1 MRASRSTHIAL
12 FCLSASVL
20 MLEVALTRVFS
31 VMLWSHYTFMVISTA
46 LLGFGAAGALLAVRP
61 KMEGEDRIRRSLSRL
76 SLAFSITTLAAVM
89 ASTRLGFDPTKI
101 LTSPGD
107 TLKLCLV
114 YTFTAVPFFFAGLA
128 ICRLLTV
135 SSAQVNTLYFA
146 DLVGGGIGALVVT
159 FLLNWIGAP
168 ATVVA
173 ACTLAVAAG
182 LLFGGFKRRATG
194 PAWAAALVVLMAV
207 VAVSDPWRIPVAPTK
222 SMHHLKDHVAETRWS
237 LHGRVDVLD
246 SLEQPLSFGSGVS
259 DELFSRRAWYR
270 TLFIDGTNPS
280 RLIRYDQDRWF
291 VNRMLTAGPYYAGL
305 EKPKVLII
313 GSGGGVD
320 VLLSEEHGRSGVTAV
335 EINPA
340 TVGIVSR
347 DYGDYIGGIFT
358 RPDVTLLSME
368 GRHFLTLDE
377 NRYDL
382 IRLTGVDTRAASA
395 IGANALDDV
404 YLYTMEAI
412 GDFYR
417 HLTPDGMLAISRVQ
431 GWETARLVNIMVH
444 ALERAGEQGIAER
457 MIVVN
462 NGRWSDMMLRR
473 RPFTRDE
480 AASLA
485 RWAAEAR
492 HTVIYDPFEHRGGR
506 ILKIL
511 TRGEAERQESYRLAK
526 RNLRPVTDDS
536 PFFFE
541 MQTLGQVLG
550 NVTRLEFSHSGFS
563 GYLILLVA
571 LVQATLLA
579 ALFILVPLWRIRR
592 APGGVVRGKPWV
604 VAYFSLLGL
613 GFILAELVYIQK
625 FTIILGGPAPSMAVT
640 LFSIL
645 VFSGLG
651 AYFARRVSV
660 TSAAAPAVALAV
672 VFLMLGLSLLHIRW
686 GLHLLLGFGFPMR
699 VLLTVA
705 SLAPVC
711 FALGFPFP
719 LGIRL
724 LDRGARQLIPWAW
737 AGNSCFTVIGSVL
750 CVIVSMNWGY
760 SSALTMAAACYLLAT
775 PAVFLLAGSI
785 NARRSNGSNG

>member
-1 MRASRSTHIAL
+1 MHATRSTHAAL

-46 LLGFGAAGALLAVRP
+46 LLGFGAAGALLSVRP
-61 KMEGEDRIRRSLSRL
+61 SLEGVDRIRRSLSRH
-76 SLAFSITTLAAVM
+76 SLTFALTSLAAVM
-89 ASTRLGFDPTKI
+89 ASTRLGFDPTRI
-101 LTSPGD
+101 LASPAD

-114 YTFTAVPFFFAGLA
+114 YLLTAIPFFFAGTA

-135 SSAQVNTLYFA
+135 AAAQVNTIYFA
-146 DLVGGGIGALVVT
+146 DLVGGGVGALVVT
-159 FLLNWIGAP
+159 FFLNWIGAP

-173 ACTLAVAAG
+173 SSILAVVAG
-182 LLFGGFKRRATG
+182 LLFGGFARRRTG
-194 PAWAAALVVLMAV
+194 LICAAALGLLLVLV
-207 VAVSDPWRIPVAPTK
+207 TVSDPWRIPVAPTK
-222 SMHHLKDHVAETRWS
+222 SMHNFEDHVAETRWS

-246 SLEQPLSFGSGVS
+246 SLKLPLSFGSGVS
-259 DELFSRRAWYR
+259 EELLGRRAFYR

-291 VNRMLTAGPYYAGL
+291 VRRMLTAGPYYIGL
-305 EKPKVLII
+305 EQPKVLII

-320 VLLSEEHGRSGVTAV
+320 VLVSEEHGRSAVTAV

-347 DYGDYIGGIFT
+347 DYSDYIGGIFN

-368 GRHFLTLDE
+368 GRHFLTLDR
-377 NRYDL
+377 NHYDI

-404 YLYTMEAI
+404 YLYTLEAI

-417 HLTPDGMLAISRVQ
+417 HLTPDGVLAISRVQ
-431 GWETARLVNIMVH
+431 GWETARLVNIMVR
-444 ALERAGEQGIAER
+444 AFELAGEQGIGDHVA
-457 MIVVN
+457 VVN
-462 NGRWSDMMLRR
+462 NGRWSDVMLRR
-473 RPFTRDE
+473 RPFTREEIDT
-480 AASLA
+480 LG
-485 RWAAEAR
+485 RWAERAK
-492 HTVIYDPFEHRGGR
+492 HQVTYDPFTHRGGR
-506 ILKIL
+506 MLKIL
-511 TRGEAERQESYRLAK
+511 TRPPEEREASYRLAE

-550 NVTRLEFSHSGFS
+550 NAARLDFRHSGFS

-571 LVQATLLA
+571 LVQAALLA
-579 ALFILVPLWRIRR
+579 ALFILFPLWRNRGKGEQ
-592 APGGVVRGKPWV
+592 PRGKPWV
-604 VAYFSLLGL
+604 LVYFSLLGL
-613 GFILAELVYIQK
+613 GFILAELVFIQK
-625 FTIILGGPAPSMAVT
+625 FTIVLGGPAPSMAIT

-651 AYFARRVSV
+651 AFFARRVPV
-660 TSAAAPAVALAV
+660 TSALAPAAALAV
-672 VFLMLGLSLLHIRW
+672 VFLLLGLSMIFLRW
-686 GLHLLLGFGFPMR
+686 GLPLLLGFGFPMR
-699 VLLTVA
+699 VLLSVA

-724 LDRGARQLIPWAW
+724 LDRGASRLIPWAW

-760 SSALTMAAACYLLAT
+760 STALALAAACYLAAT
-775 PAVFLLAGSI
+775 PVIFLLT
-785 NARRSNGSNG
+785 RSLRGVVRP